1 MPLQQKTYWSITCYT
16 KPSDKAT
23 VQKPTPIPMY
33 VKNITPKRPKAVQIW
48 MHKTSPR
55 GVTRSNY
62 AEPRGGVLGA
72 KYARLS

>member
-1 MPLQQKTYWSITCYT
+1 MHN
-16 KPSDKAT
+16 AT
-23 VQKPTPIPMY
+23 GQGDGIEIYALPHLKS
-33 VKNITPKRPKAVQIW
+33 ITPKRPKAVQIW

-72 KYARLS
+72 KDASQDAADFDA